1 MLYSSIRFVIIFL
14 YDMMLENEPST
25 VAFIQS
31 IAEILLEIVL
41 FREKWAAMAMG
52 SVKIL
57 PKESVF
63 EAPGCVI

>member
-1 MLYSSIRFVIIFL
+1 MPYSSIIFVVIFL
-14 YDMMLENEPST
+14 YDLMLEYEPST

-31 IAEILLEIVL
+31 IVKIFLEIVQ
-41 FREKWAAMAMG
+41 FREKWAAMATE

-57 PKESVF
+57 LKESVF

>member
-25 VAFIQS
+25 VAFIQV
-31 IAEILLEIVL
+31 IVELFLEIVH
-41 FREKWAAMAMG
+41 FREKWAAMATG

-57 PKESVF
+57 LKESVF
-63 EAPGCVI
+63 EAPGYVI

>member
-1 MLYSSIRFVIIFL
+1 MPYSSIIFVVIFL
-14 YDMMLENEPST
+14 YDLMLEYEPST

-31 IAEILLEIVL
+31 IVELFLEIVL
-41 FREKWAAMAMG
+41 FREKWAAMATE

-57 PKESVF
+57 LKESVF